1 MSDLQKAIEIA
12 VEAHKDQTR
21 RNGSPYI
28 LHPLRV
34 MVAMQ
39 KEPEQM
45 TAVLHDVVEDSA
57 WTIEQLRA
65 EGFSQ
70 PVLDAVTALTK
81 SPDDD
86 YQEYLQRVCS
96 NPVARVVKMADL
108 KDNMNVLE
116 LPELTDSDRR
126 RLEKYR
132 AAFIF
137 LRDHAS

>member
-70 PVLDAVTALTK
+70 SVLDAVTALTK